1 MYTFLT
7 ASKDAT
13 IYFQQPTQNT
23 GLDEILEISK
33 TYYGNSKDVAHTL
46 IKFETNTLNDII
58 IDESTLLSS
67 SLHIESKSLYENKLI
82 VNAASSS
89 WSTAVSSSLYYS
101 ASYKTY
107 SQSLSTYINYSE
119 SYDAW
124 TSAYNE
130 ASNSIYTL
138 SSSIVD
144 SNLVNVSQSYA
155 RYSEVSSSYNI
166 LSSSVYS
173 GSNGSG
179 SIVDISLLSTYNTL
193 SSSYNTLSASYSAS
207 HYTYLIS
214 SGNLSNEITELNTLY
229 GLLINSSSNNL
240 TSASLYN
247 SKITASGSWNQYVVQ
262 SLQLSSSY
270 NVLSSSYNVLSSSL
284 VNDITNGIYTFD
296 YSAELILKECEA
308 NEIPI
313 DYVIYAYP
321 ISQSWDMGIGTRFD
335 DISTDGVTWNHR
347 RTSTDWVTDE
357 KFITGS
363 VTGSYNGKGGVWY
376 TGSATSQSFS
386 YQSTDINMN
395 VKSMFTSWLSGSLV
409 NEGIL
414 LKHSTILE
422 NDTEDYGQL
431 KFFSKETNTIYQPK
445 VRIGWNDQSFVTGS
459 LTQLTSDDI
468 HVTFKKLKTKYKV
481 GSTPEIGVFAREKY
495 PLKTYSNTFAY
506 NDIKY
511 LPSTTYYQIKDVI
524 TDEII
529 VPFSDYTKV
538 SCNSNGN
545 YFKLNLTNWET
556 NRSYYVEIK
565 IDRSGVIEYFSDKDL
580 TFTIEK

>member
-7 ASKDAT
+7 ASKDAS
-13 IYFQQPTQNT
+13 IYLQQPTQNT

-33 TYYGNSKDVAHTL
+33 TYYGNSKDIAHTL
-46 IKFETNTLNDII
+46 IKFETT
-58 IDESTLLSS
+58 
-67 SLHIESKSLYENKLI
+67 
-82 VNAASSS
+82 V
-89 WSTAVSSSLYYS
+89 
-101 ASYKTY
+101 
-107 SQSLSTYINYSE
+107 
-119 SYDAW
+119 
-124 TSAYNE
+124 
-130 ASNSIYTL
+130 
-138 SSSIVD
+138 
-144 SNLVNVSQSYA
+144 
-155 RYSEVSSSYNI
+155 
-166 LSSSVYS
+166 
-173 GSNGSG
+173 
-179 SIVDISLLSTYNTL
+179 
-193 SSSYNTLSASYSAS
+193 LSAS
-207 HYTYLIS
+207 L
-214 SGNLSNEITELNTLY
+214 
-229 GLLINSSSNNL
+229 
-240 TSASLYN
+240 
-247 SKITASGSWNQYVVQ
+247 ASGAVTM
-262 SLQLSSSY
+262 SS
-270 NVLSSSYNVLSSSL
+270 V
-284 VNDITNGIYTFD
+284 
-296 YSAELILKECEA
+296 ELILKECEA

-313 DYVIYAYP
+313 DYTIYAYP

-395 VKSMFTSWLSGSLV
+395 VKSMFISWLSGSLV